1 MSSELY
7 MGTDS
12 PGWQRMMGGRT
23 IYIHLETGD
32 TLYWKTEELH
42 ICQYDNSDGD
52 LFHITACFEFV
63 G

>member
-32 TLYWKTEELH
+32 TLYWKTDELQN
-42 ICQYDNSDGD
+42 CASKKSSGD
-52 LFHITACFEFV
+52 LFNITACFEFV

>member
-7 MGTDS
+7 METEAS
-12 PGWQRMMGGRT
+12 GWYRLMGGRT

-32 TLYWKTEELH
+32 TLYWKTEELQN
-42 ICQYDNSDGD
+42 CGNPV